1 MDMYLF
7 VDSLTLREID
17 ELSTVIY
24 EKRRIIAMKNARPLN
39 DDEKSLVRDG
49 HYIAAIKIHRER
61 TSSGLYEAKAAVDA
75 YREVWQAEQIAKT
88 ITNIT

>member
-7 VDSLTLREID
+7 VDSLTSKEID
-17 ELSTVIY
+17 ELSTILY
-24 EKRRIIAMKNARPLN
+24 EKRHSIAMKNARPLD
-39 DDEKSLVRDG
+39 DDEKSLVRGG

-61 TSSGLYEAKAAVDA
+61 TSTGLYEAKAAVDA
-75 YREVWQAEQIAKT
+75 YRDTWQAEQIAKT

>member
-1 MDMYLF
+1 MNMHLF

-17 ELSTVIY
+17 ELSTIIY
-24 EKRRIIAMKNARPLN
+24 EKRHSIAMKNARPLD

-49 HYIAAIKIHRER
+49 HYINAIKSHRER
-61 TSSGLYEAKAAVDA
+61 TNAGLYEAKAAVDT